1 MSFNISKRLNKIF
14 SIPGNTL
21 INGVLNVSSKIIIAI
36 NDIINTIKY
45 EKKFE
50 IPLFLDT
57 FKFLAFIL
65 SLLYLVFFIFFSA

>member
-21 INGVLNVSSKIIIAI
+21 INGVLNVSSRIIIAI

-45 EKKFE
+45 EKK
-50 IPLFLDT
+50 
-57 FKFLAFIL
+57 KF
-65 SLLYLVFFIFFSA
+65 